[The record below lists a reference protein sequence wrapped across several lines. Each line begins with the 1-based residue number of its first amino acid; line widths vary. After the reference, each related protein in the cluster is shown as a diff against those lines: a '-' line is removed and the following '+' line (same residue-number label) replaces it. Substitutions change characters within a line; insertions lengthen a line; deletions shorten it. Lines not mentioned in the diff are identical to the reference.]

1 MTDQTIPTDP
11 EPGAALAG
19 VPDELARPLE
29 DRIVDSIARKA
40 EMLAR
45 MNDRASR

>member
-1 MTDQTIPTDP
+1 MADSIPTDP
-11 EPGAALAG
+11 APGDALTG

-29 DRIVDSIARKA
+29 DRIAETVARKA

-45 MNDRASR
+45 MAAPPKAR